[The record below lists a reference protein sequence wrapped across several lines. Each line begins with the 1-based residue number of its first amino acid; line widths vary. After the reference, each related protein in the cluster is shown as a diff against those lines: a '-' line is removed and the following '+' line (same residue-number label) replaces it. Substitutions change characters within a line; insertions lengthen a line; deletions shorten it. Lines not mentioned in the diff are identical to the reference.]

1 MSASCNGTWARFL
14 REQES
19 QLQTCATS
27 IGCLNNV
34 CVQLLSHGDSRCS
47 RVSRTCGSHRHDRW
61 DDPHMRTPYQSVGS
75 VRTTFDPSTFGSGL
89 LEACDGE
96 LDWKEGGN

>member
-1 MSASCNGTWARFL
+1 METRDALEYRAR
-14 REQES
+14 
-19 QLQTCATS
+19 A
-27 IGCLNNV
+27 
-34 CVQLLSHGDSRCS
+34 DP
-47 RVSRTCGSHRHDRW
+47 RHDRW
-61 DDPHMRTPYQSVGS
+61 DDPYMRTPYQSVGS